1 MEQIRVSNG
10 ITIEVNDNGDTIIM
24 NADDQNFVE
33 KFYGL
38 IDKADAISKKLKT
51 EDVQKLSEHK
61 QLKVAIEATRELM
74 QDIDELFG
82 PDSCKKIFGDIVP
95 HPYLI
100 ADFFEQLKPIV
111 KKHVDARQRKIAE
124 KYNNNR
130 KGSRN
135 KYRSKEQI
143 IQDAMNGQKRN

>member
-1 MEQIRVSNG
+1 MEKIKVSNG
-10 ITIEVNDNGDTIIM
+10 VTIEVNDNGDTIIM

-38 IDKADAISKKLKT
+38 IDKADEISKKLKKD
-51 EDVQKLSEHK
+51 DVQKLSEHE
-61 QLKVAIEATRELM
+61 QLKVAIESTKELM
-74 QDIDELFG
+74 QDIDRLFG

-124 KYNNNR
+124 KYNNKR

>member
-1 MEQIRVSNG
+1 MEKIRVSRG
-10 ITIEVNDNGDTIIM
+10 VTIEVNDNGDTITM
-24 NADDQNFVE
+24 NADDQQFVE

-38 IDKADAISKKLKT
+38 IDKSDAIAKELGKK
-51 EDVQKLSEHK
+51 EMQQLSDHE
-61 QLKVAIEATRELM
+61 QLKVVIVKIKELM
-74 QDIDELFG
+74 KDIDVLFG
-82 PDSCKKIFGDIVP
+82 TDSCKKIFGEIVP

-124 KYNNNR
+124 KYNNKR

-135 KYRSKEQI
+135 KYRNREEL
-143 IQDAMNGQKRN
+143 IQDAMHGPARG